1 MFQRKVYCEAV
12 SDRSSSV
19 GPSTTAP
26 RDPTLE
32 VSSPNP
38 LSSVHLEP
46 PIVRTFWCGLVEL
59 RWSQPFSNTRHE
71 LAQQAWCTGLVCLGP
86 RLASTPPPP
95 PRGQSTVP
103 APLIL
108 SFPRLAKQC
117 PKYTPRRPPR
127 LSLSPCP
134 QCQLWSQHPTN
145 FTVLLL
151 AATVP
156 PFSLP
161 FSGRR
166 KQQHRSWTGP
176 AQPTML
182 PRSSAAAP
190 WCKSRRHSYAPAL
203 V

>member
-1 MFQRKVYCEAV
+1 MWFGRVAV
-12 SDRSSSV
+12 EPALLKHTSRT
-19 GPSTTAP
+19 STTSVVHRSCVP
-26 RDPTLE
+26 RSKAGVDP
-32 VSSPNP
+32 P
-38 LSSVHLEP
+38 H
-46 PIVRTFWCGLVEL
+46 
-59 RWSQPFSNTRHE
+59 
-71 LAQQAWCTGLVCLGP
+71 
-86 RLASTPPPP
+86 P

-145 FTVLLL
+145 FTLLLL

-190 WCKSRRHSYAPAL
+190 RCQSRRHSYAHAL